1 MILII
6 SYNIILFILIT
17 IDYLYNKNFNH
28 LNMLDYHTSI
38 IYSKYLPNINSIP
51 NIKSYKTWVKS
62 DYILFPLNV
71 WQPHLESLF
80 EQTCRRR
87 QYDINLYFY
96 ALSKFN
102 TTKGLSSPITSKLLR
117 GDLLNA
123 HQINNYVLQF
133 PRIICILLSK
143 ILTLNWVQ
151 DVLIFATVRWLE

>member
-1 MILII
+1 MVSKHIQKV
-6 SYNIILFILIT
+6 YIILYFFFLLGMIFMYVMFACYSVSVY
-17 IDYLYNKNFNH
+17 DH
-28 LNMLDYHTSI
+28 MSI
-38 IYSKYLPNINSIP
+38 IYSKYLANIDSIP

-96 ALSKFN
+96 ALSKFD

-133 PRIICILLSK
+133 QRIICILLSK
-143 ILTLNWVQ
+143 ILTLNWG
-151 DVLIFATVRWLE
+151 

>member
-1 MILII
+1 MSIFKK
-6 SYNIILFILIT
+6 YIILLFLFLYLVRCASCIVKILFFII
-17 IDYLYNKNFNH
+17 LYH
-28 LNMLDYHTSI
+28 LTMFDDHTSI
-38 IYSKYLPNINSIP
+38 IFSKYLPNINSFP

-96 ALSKFN
+96 ALSKFD

-133 PRIICILLSK
+133 QRIICILLSK
-143 ILTLNWVQ
+143 ILTLNWG
-151 DVLIFATVRWLE
+151 